1 MRLPLYIKT
10 LREDLDDWVAKGWV
24 PQESRQKILK
34 SVAAKQPPFSLVG
47 LLAILGAVLLALAA
61 ITFVAAN
68 WAAMPKLARM
78 GIILAAMWAAFGVA
92 AWTLAKQVHVYAHAF
107 ALLGAALFGACIML
121 IAQTFNIEANYPTGV
136 LIWGMG
142 AYLTALVVPSRPVLI
157 FATLL
162 MGLWMYISFTG
173 PIPDTVQ
180 HWLWPLLVLILGATA
195 MRMYSQ
201 ASLHVLAISMM
212 FFVPMLLD
220 ALGVN
225 SRIGVPMAGGVFAIL
240 ALASAWSAGRKW
252 YGMGIAINWM
262 AISSLGAG
270 FITQLILDDKWRD
283 VDGLSGMHPL
293 IPMLVIVAILA
304 CLLLIR
310 HRKGDAQPVESLVI
324 FAGVVLMLFS
334 PWLRDWMGL
343 LPLQFIYGAAF
354 FGICVALMALGFAR
368 DSKGLVWVGG
378 VGFVAQS
385 LYVYFETFKDLLN
398 TSLFFL
404 VGGLLLLA
412 FSFAAFRLNKRLQA
426 EEAGS

>member
-10 LREDLDDWVAKGWV
+10 LSEDLDDWIAKGWV
-24 PQESRQKILK
+24 PQESRQKILD

-78 GIILAAMWAAFGVA
+78 GIILAAMWTAYGVA
-92 AWTLAKQVHVYAHAF
+92 AWTLAKQVPVYAHAF

-136 LIWGMG
+136 LIWGVG
-142 AYLTALVVPSRPVLI
+142 AYLTALVVPSRPVLV

-162 MGLWMYISFTG
+162 LGFWMYVSFTG
-173 PIPDTVQ
+173 PIPDSVQ
-180 HWLWPLLVLILGATA
+180 HWLWPALLLILGVTA
-195 MRMYSQ
+195 GRMQSR
-201 ASLHVLAISMM
+201 ASLHVLAISLI

-225 SRIGVPMAGGVFAIL
+225 NRTGVPMAGGVFAVL
-240 ALASAWSAGRKW
+240 ALLYAWSAGRKW
-252 YGMGIAINWM
+252 YGMGIAVNWM
-262 AISSLGAG
+262 AISALGAG

-283 VDGLSGMHPL
+283 IDSIAGIHPM
-293 IPMLVIVAILA
+293 IPVLVITAILA
-304 CLLLIR
+304 ILLVIR
-310 HRKGDAQPVESLVI
+310 HGQEKARTSENAVI

-334 PWLRDWMGL
+334 PWLRGWIGL
-343 LPLQFIYGAAF
+343 LPLQFLYGTAF
-354 FGICVALMALGFAR
+354 FGICVALMAMGFVR

-412 FSFAAFRLNKRLQA
+412 FSFAAFRLNKRLQD
-426 EEAGS
+426 EGAGS